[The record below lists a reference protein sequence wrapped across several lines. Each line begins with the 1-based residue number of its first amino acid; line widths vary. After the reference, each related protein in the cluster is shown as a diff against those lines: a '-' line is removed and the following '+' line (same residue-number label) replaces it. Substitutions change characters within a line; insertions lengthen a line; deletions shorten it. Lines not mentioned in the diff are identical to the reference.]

1 MKLESSLVVEITLPF
16 SIAWKSPQK
25 YYNRTKELTLTF
37 EQLNADWSI
46 RASVE
51 KRVVNVFNLVTSF
64 CWFRHFRVYRHFC
77 TNSRSRTHQRTH
89 ASSSVNRP
97 VLSLT
102 RIGFWLR
109 TSSIQSL
116 RQHEKR
122 VLKNKHVTRF
132 RQNFHI
138 CICALG
144 ISSAWFM
151 SLFLRFQMLLRQHSR
166 SEFRHHILL
175 WEETA
180 MFCITLTSV
189 PDVLSFISL
198 FFSYRKD

>member
-1 MKLESSLVVEITLPF
+1 MKLEGSLAVEITRPF

-25 YYNRTKELTLTF
+25 YYNKIKELTLTF
-37 EQLNADWSI
+37 WQLEADWSSQG
-46 RASVE
+46 SVE
-51 KRVVNVFNLVTSF
+51 KHVVKVFNLVTFF
-64 CWFRHFRVYRHFC
+64 CWFQHSRVHRHFC
-77 TNSRSRTHQRTH
+77 TNSRSRTHQKTH
-89 ASSSVNRP
+89 TSSSINRL
-97 VLSLT
+97 VLNLT
-102 RIGFWLR
+102 RIAFWLR
-109 TSSIQSL
+109 TSSTQSL

-122 VLKNKHVTRF
+122 VWKNKHVTRF